1 MNSNRNFQSRDWITI
16 FLFYFILILSTLWNQ
31 LQNEGTKLDIE
42 LDGKNMLF
50 GRTLLYRI
58 EYRYLTI
65 INNTPVSFFWFLEL
79 EDQVNPQISFI
90 PYEGMIDA
98 HSRQEV
104 EFQYNA
110 NMVTRLLFQLCF
122 NSFARPSNSN
132 SFRLENAVIIML
144 LLGENNSYVYSDV
157 FIYFSMNVY
166 LIELDEFFTI
176 SRQYY

>member
-110 NMVTRLLFQLCF
+110 NMVTRFPFQL
-122 NSFARPSNSN
+122 
-132 SFRLENAVIIML
+132 
-144 LLGENNSYVYSDV
+144 Y
-157 FIYFSMNVY
+157 
-166 LIELDEFFTI
+166 
-176 SRQYY
+176 